1 METTMKT
8 RNCVECGHP
17 LRGRTDKRFCDDTC
31 RNHHNNALRAR
42 EDIIIKDINKILKMN
57 RRILQSLVPDG
68 AGSGNSNTRQLQ
80 FMGFHFNYSTHSQ
93 VKENGETFFFCY
105 DFGYLILDEGKV
117 LVIKDIADPFAES
130 ALPGFIGWNIP

>member
-1 METTMKT
+1 MKATINT

-57 RRILQSLVPDG
+57 RRILQSLVPDD
-68 AGSGNSNTRQLQ
+68 AESASSSTRQLQ
-80 FMGFHFNYSTHSQ
+80 FMGFHFNYFTHSQ
-93 VKENGETFFFCY
+93 IKENGETFFFCY
-105 DFGYLILDEGKV
+105 DFGYLILDQGKV
-117 LVIKDIADPFAES
+117 LVVKNIADPFAETGS
-130 ALPGFIGWNIP
+130 PVLINSNFI